1 MLIGFSSIA
10 LNHVDILG
18 ASDYWYHLEWQHQ
31 GNPHI
36 HGMAWLKNAPNVEAI
51 MNNPEMSQRDKLI
64 RYVDSLVSTWNPAV
78 LPDGSNLHSA
88 PHPRTDPLI
97 FAVCL
102 TLK

>member
-1 MLIGFSSIA
+1 
-10 LNHVDILG
+10 
-18 ASDYWYHLEWQHQ
+18 
-31 GNPHI
+31 
-36 HGMAWLKNAPNVEAI
+36 